1 VTDEE
6 TVTWHHVA
14 GRAGC
19 ALGGLAGLTAGTIAG
34 VLAFVIFSTPSAWT
48 LALVVLFIVA
58 GAVLGV
64 IAGRREVHTAQ
75 FTSEQVRLRSKLTS
89 RTVRV
94 ADLTAVTVEHSGDT
108 DSGYQQTSLRL
119 ALPDGS
125 EVVLKDG
132 YHPTLAGSLTQ
143 LVGPTI
149 QVEEKWQPLEPP
161 PSSA

>member
-14 GRAGC
+14 GRSGC

-34 VLAFVIFSTPSAWT
+34 VAVFVIFSASTVWT
-48 LALVVLFIVA
+48 FALVGLCIVA

-64 IAGRREVHTAQ
+64 VEGRHEVHTAQ
-75 FTSEQVRLRSKLTS
+75 LASEQVRLRTKLTS

-94 ADLTAVTVEHSGDT
+94 ADLTAVTVDHSGDT
-108 DSGYQQTSLRL
+108 DAGYQHTSLRL

-125 EVVLKDG
+125 EVILKDC
-132 YHPTLAGSLTQ
+132 YAPTLAGSLTQ
-143 LVGPTI
+143 LLGPTI

>member
-1 VTDEE
+1 MADEE

-14 GRAGC
+14 GRSGC

-34 VLAFVIFSTPSAWT
+34 VLAFVIFSTPSAWMFV
-48 LALVVLFIVA
+48 LIGLFIVV

-64 IAGRREVHTAQ
+64 VEGRHEVHTAQ
-75 FTSEQVRLRSKLTS
+75 FAGEQVRLRGKLTS

-94 ADLTAVTVEHSGDT
+94 ADLTGVTVDHSGDT
-108 DSGYQQTSLRL
+108 DAGYQQTSLRL

-125 EVVLKDG
+125 EVVLKDS
-132 YHPTLAGSLTQ
+132 YAPTLAGSLIQ
-143 LVGPTI
+143 LLGPTI

>member
-14 GRAGC
+14 GRGGC

-34 VLAFVIFSTPSAWT
+34 VLAFVIFSTPPAWT
-48 LALVVLFIVA
+48 FALVALFIVA

-64 IAGRREVHTAQ
+64 VAGRREVHTAQ
-75 FTSEQVRLRSKLTS
+75 FTGERVSLRSTTAT
-89 RTVRV
+89 RTVPV
-94 ADLTAVTVEHSGDT
+94 AELAAVAVDHSGDT
-108 DSGYQQTSLRL
+108 DAGYQQTSLRL

-125 EVVLKDG
+125 EVILKDC
-132 YHPTLAGSLTQ
+132 YAPTLAGSLIQ
-143 LVGPTI
+143 LLGPTI